1 MGRERRIGDGHGE
14 SRLLRSERGVVKQMN
29 QTRKMR
35 WGERRVDITMADRV
49 QLLIMTVQRMGT

>member
-14 SRLLRSERGVVKQMN
+14 SRLLRSEREVVKQMN

-49 QLLIMTVQRMGT
+49 QLLIMTVRRMGT